1 MLNEGIQQ
9 FHEEFLKNEELKQ
22 KVRTI
27 TTYRELIKLG
37 EKYGY
42 SFTAEDI
49 AEANAAYPENNQ
61 EVSLNDAVS
70 SSEKNS
76 YQVYHYD
83 FKWSEL
89 QKFEE
94 IIPDFEKLKIKPS
107 TVDVNHFE
115 KFFRNDDFNFNS
127 ISPASP
133 EFKSYHD
140 EIIKSDMKSNEFE
153 PIPEYTKR
161 SFHLIN
167 LDLHVEHELYDDY
180 FISKFKIIKFM
191 ENLFEEEV
199 RFSGSLWYPPNA
211 YRLWHT
217 NETQPGWRMYW
228 IDFDDFDSNTSERS
242 FFRYMN
248 PQTKELVTLYEQPK
262 IVRFFK
268 VENTTDK
275 LFWHCIANATKFN
288 RWSFGFAISDK
299 WMKKLLLG

>member
-1 MLNEGIQQ
+1 MPKESIQQ
-9 FHEEFLKNEELKQ
+9 FHEEFIKNEELKQ

-37 EKYGY
+37 ENYGY

-49 AEANAAYPENNQ
+49 AEANAAYQ
-61 EVSLNDAVS
+61 ETEQKVSLNDAVP

-89 QKFEE
+89 QKFAE
-94 IIPDFEKLKIKPS
+94 IIPEFEKLKIKPS
-107 TVDVNHFE
+107 TVDIKHFE
-115 KFFRNDDFNFNS
+115 SLFREDDFNFNS

-133 EFKSYHD
+133 EFKPYHD
-140 EIIKSDMKSNEFE
+140 AVTKSDMESKEFE
-153 PIPEYTKR
+153 PLPEYIKR

-167 LDLHVEHELYDDY
+167 LDLHVTHQLYKDY
-180 FISKFKIIKFM
+180 FFSKFKIIKFM

-228 IDFDDFDSNTSERS
+228 IDFDNFDSNTSQTS

-248 PQTKELVTLYEQPK
+248 PETKELVTLYEQPK

-268 VENTTDK
+268 VENSKDK
-275 LFWHCIANATKFN
+275 LFWHCIANPTKFN
-288 RWSFGFAISDK
+288 RWSFGFAISDR
-299 WMKKLLLG
+299 WMEKLLPG